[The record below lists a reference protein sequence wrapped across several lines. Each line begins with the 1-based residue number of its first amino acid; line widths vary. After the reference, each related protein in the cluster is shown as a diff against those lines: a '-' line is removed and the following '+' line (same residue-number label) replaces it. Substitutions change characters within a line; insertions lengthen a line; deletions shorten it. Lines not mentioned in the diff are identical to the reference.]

1 MNIIDIINKK
11 KNKEALSKKEIEYVV
26 NAYVKG
32 EIQDYQMSS
41 LLMAIC
47 INGMNPEETTHLT
60 LTMRDSGVV
69 LNFSKELN
77 VPVLDKHSTGG
88 VGDKVTLIILPILAA
103 MGIKIFK
110 MSGKGLGHTGGT
122 IDKLES
128 IKGYKTDISI
138 EHAKRLLQDI
148 NVCLISQSEEI
159 ALADKKIYAL
169 RDVSGTVDSIPLI
182 AASIMSKKLASGV
195 DKILLEVTY
204 GSGALVQD
212 KERATLLAKLMVE
225 IAKKAGKEAIALL
238 TSMDEPLGR
247 NVGNSL
253 EVVETIEF
261 LNQDREEL
269 NNNSDLKNVVFEIC
283 AQMMK
288 LAGIGENIRENK
300 QKIVE
305 IIVSGKAYSKFIELV
320 KGQGGYIKSEYL
332 EGLDK
337 TIDIPIIEEKA
348 TCKKEIYATTNG
360 YIQSIKSDNV
370 GRALIELK
378 GGRKKKEDVIDHS
391 SGLVFSKK
399 IGDKINDGESILTI
413 YYNEGA
419 NIEGAIKYITDAI
432 DIKNNEVTKP
442 EHKAEIIY

>member
-11 KNKEALSKKEIEYVV
+11 RNKEVLSKEEIEYVV
-26 NAYVKG
+26 SAYVSG

-47 INGMNPEETTHLT
+47 INGMNPEETTNLT
-60 LTMRDSGVV
+60 LTMRDSGEV
-69 LNFSKELN
+69 LDFSKDFNEQI
-77 VPVLDKHSTGG
+77 LDKHSTGG

-110 MSGKGLGHTGGT
+110 MAGRGLGHTGGT

-128 IKGYKTDISI
+128 IKGYQTEITL
-138 EHAKRLLQDI
+138 EHAKRLLEDI
-148 NVCLISQSEEI
+148 NVCLITQSKEI

-169 RDVSGTVDSIPLI
+169 RDVSGTVDSIPLV
-182 AASIMSKKLASGV
+182 ASSVMSKKLASGV

-212 KERATLLAKLMVE
+212 KERATILAKLMVE
-225 IAKKAGKEAIALL
+225 IAKKSGKEAVALL
-238 TSMDEPLGR
+238 TSMEEPLGR

-253 EVVETIEF
+253 EVIEAIEF

-269 NNNSDLKNVVFEIC
+269 NNSSDLKNVVFEVC

-288 LAGIGENIRENK
+288 MAGYGNNIRENK
-300 QKIVE
+300 EKIVE
-305 IIVSGKAYSKFIELV
+305 TIISGKAYSKFIELV

-348 TCKKEIYATTNG
+348 NCKKEIYATTNG
-360 YIQSIKSDNV
+360 YIQKIESEKIGK
-370 GRALIELK
+370 ALVELK
-378 GGRKKKEDVIDHS
+378 GGRKKKGDEIDHS
-391 SGLVFSKK
+391 AGLVFNKK
-399 IGDKINDGESILTI
+399 IGDKVKDGESILTI

-419 NIEGAIKYITDAI
+419 NVEGAVQYITNAI
-432 DIKNNEVTKP
+432 DIKDTVVIKK
-442 EHKAEIIY
+442 EHMAEIIV

>member
-11 KNKEALSKKEIEYVV
+11 RNKEVLSKEEIEYVV
-26 NAYVKG
+26 SAYVSG
-32 EIQDYQMSS
+32 EIQDYQMSA

-60 LTMRDSGVV
+60 LAMRDSGKV
-69 LNFSKELN
+69 LDFSNEFS

-88 VGDKVTLIILPILAA
+88 IGDKVTLIILPILAA

-110 MSGKGLGHTGGT
+110 MSGRGLGYTGGT

-128 IKGYKTDISI
+128 IQGYKTDISL
-138 EHAKRLLQDI
+138 EHAKRLLQDT

-182 AASIMSKKLASGV
+182 ASSVMSKKLACGV

-204 GSGALVQD
+204 GTGALVQS
-212 KERATLLAKLMVE
+212 KERAIILAKLMVE
-225 IAKKAGKEAIALL
+225 IAKKAGKEAVALL

-253 EVVETIEF
+253 EIIETIEF
-261 LNQDREEL
+261 LNKDREEL
-269 NNNSDLKNVVFEIC
+269 NMSSDLKNVVFEIC

-288 LAGIGENIRENK
+288 MEGMGENIRENK
-300 QKIVE
+300 QKIVD
-305 IIVSGKAYSKFIELV
+305 IIVSGKAYNKFIELV

-332 EGLDK
+332 EGLDR

-348 TCKKEIYATTNG
+348 LCKKEIYSTMNG
-360 YIQSIKSDNV
+360 YIQKMQADKIGK
-370 GRALIELK
+370 ALVALK
-378 GGRKKKEDVIDHS
+378 GGRKKKGDTIDHS
-391 SGLVFSKK
+391 AGFIFNKK
-399 IGDKINDGESILTI
+399 VADKVNDGDSILTI

-419 NIEGAIKYITDAI
+419 DITTAINYLTDAI
-432 DIKNNEVTKP
+432 DIENKVVTKP
-442 EHKAEIIY
+442 EHTAELII